1 MTPVFTVITTSEFE
15 RAFHKLVRHHAEL
28 SDYYDRA
35 VSILERDPYNR
46 TRLHPIKKLKDL
58 RTGDGQYRIRF
69 GRFRFRHDI
78 ERPVVYLKTCGIR
91 REDTYR

>member
-1 MTPVFTVITTSEFE
+1 M
-15 RAFHKLVRHHAEL
+15 
-28 SDYYDRA
+28 
-35 VSILERDPYNR
+35 
-46 TRLHPIKKLKDL
+46 KDL

-69 GRFRFRHDI
+69 GRFRFRYDI